1 MAGGIAGNLVM
12 GVARLA
18 AMNDAIRTN
27 AEKCKEI
34 KRIANRARKD
44 LQARKGNINNNSS
57 VRDALDDLEESIR
70 RALRLVRA
78 CQTRD
83 LNFLEQV
90 LRLYRAEDIT
100 KELQQVQ
107 EDMSLKLAAAT
118 FAIINNHGMAPN
130 ANPAGHRPPQLQQE
144 RWTPEE
150 HAHRRHQ
157 RHAHQRPHQQG
168 HHPILPQRQRLDQHA
183 PQRSVVNALA
193 MLGRQMPVVERAHGR
208 PEHAQFCKFSSFLEN
223 ICVCLSVICIPA
235 PMECK
240 VPGSQALMPV
250 QPIQPLSLQMISET
264 EQNTTNVLL
273 LEDIPRL
280 MKCVVWMSD
289 NKDHQLS
296 C

>member
-18 AMNDAIRTN
+18 AMYDADRTN

-34 KRIANRARKD
+34 KRIANRAWKD
-44 LQARKGNINNNSS
+44 LQAWKGNKNNNSS

-144 RWTPEE
+144 V
-150 HAHRRHQ
+150 
-157 RHAHQRPHQQG
+157 
-168 HHPILPQRQRLDQHA
+168 LM
-183 PQRSVVNALA
+183 LA
-193 MLGRQMPVVERAHGR
+193 CTCH
-208 PEHAQFCKFSSFLEN
+208 
-223 ICVCLSVICIPA
+223 I
-235 PMECK
+235 
-240 VPGSQALMPV
+240 
-250 QPIQPLSLQMISET
+250 
-264 EQNTTNVLL
+264 
-273 LEDIPRL
+273 
-280 MKCVVWMSD
+280 
-289 NKDHQLS
+289 
-296 C
+296 